1 MYCKIYHY
9 LNKYIFVVYY
19 LLFVVCLFFAK
30 HDLYAS
36 NTSCG
41 DGTTLNTSSGF
52 CEKIETTPGIL
63 DTSAENTKDN
73 YVFYNT
79 QVNRYRFDEVY
90 LTGYIIGNDSYTGD
104 HINNYYYGFENG
116 IKEIGTFEVHFY
128 ISNGLYGKGNDN
140 SINNVYFNLKN
151 TTLEAINSDQSSII
165 FDLRDTTTHYS
176 LGNECGYG
184 NNYYCFTYNY
194 FATID
199 NVIFSNYFKT
209 FQIMLFPKVDS
220 SGATSNIDVMKENY
234 GEASIGISNS
244 TILADQIKLEGS
256 SIHVNNSTI
265 KTSEDSGD
273 GVDGGIMKIVTGA
286 SFCEEHSIYLENSAC
301 DGMKVDVKSLIVAGD
316 FYISNSFVSF
326 DAKSNVLDVND
337 RLYYSLIVNNLIFDF
352 ADGISYDD
360 QANVSNKLILGQNVN
375 IKIYE
380 GLKIDEAKCVN
391 VGGDCKEQSKLIAEG
406 NNNIDVGFVVNKGT
420 ISLNGGSSLNIY
432 GYKNPNDPS
441 DKGVHKNEFEK
452 IELNNSEINFFDAD
466 YAVGGAG
473 NGYVFEV
480 YNTGGITYSGNSYLN
495 ITSYEGEQ
503 WCDPVDHS
511 ICKDVKE
518 AALKDLP
525 AISTVKLTNLE
536 KDASCNTSVNC
547 KFVVNVVDR
556 KIDGTSPQNG
566 LILDGAD
573 IDLLNVIHSIVKVQ
587 GTSGKN
593 YNINNMIV
601 KNSTIYFAGL
611 SSTHNTVGNLE
622 ISNSSLIVTYNA
634 NVKVSVLQLTSV
646 LNSIESNTCYGYGAC
661 LFKNGLSVVDEIYVR
676 DSSLLIDKTYESTD
690 SVDVVINGSLNAENG
705 LDGRTILD
713 VQSQD
718 DFIVGDLMVEY
729 GIVKIGFAKNNSTL
743 YGENGLITN
752 SEVMVYDS
760 SYMNNGFDF
769 VNMVLDNSF
778 VSVYNF
784 LGSSGHAENILLTN
798 GSTLEVRADTDA
810 IFISIENSNSIF
822 DVKLSD
828 VYVKD
833 YKTTSKVRAEIVYGT
848 VIGVDFVKDQY
859 GVIYSDG
866 DIDFTNGGVVKIDNV
881 LDVSGTEQI
890 GKAFIVAQSQN
901 GKVLVDETTT
911 YIYDDPLYLLKKVE
925 GPNTNLTLVISCSNF
940 NTSQECIDANGGNVT
955 ESFPEDTPQCLIKT
969 NLTQSFFNIALI
981 IELENANEGL
991 KEGLNVLASI
1001 EDKNDFVNA
1010 LIEIQPVSNTTR
1022 KKSFESA
1029 NTDFTNIVKNRS
1041 YAMVKQNL
1049 LNNIGVSEANYLENG
1064 FWSDLKF
1071 SHGGFEMDCGTRTVN
1086 QNNFTFMSGY
1096 DKSFAT
1102 NYGYITKGFAFGISS
1117 SSSRSAGE
1125 TDITTL
1131 NTYNKYDVSYF
1142 ALNGTYYM
1150 NYDFGKLFY
1159 LVSIYKADMLF
1170 STMNRTMNIPLVA
1183 NTAYSNSYNFIAGID
1198 YEYGLKYNYNN
1209 FNLNLYVGL
1218 DTNYY
1223 ILSDYKEKSENFGY
1237 DVSGQ
1242 NFLDLDANIGMRF
1255 SFLNVFETSAILPMV
1270 DLSLGYLKS
1279 NYDTNTD
1286 VALNNVSYN
1295 QLYYSYENEIYED
1308 SLYLNTKFTFNYIVN
1323 SNITL
1328 DTSLDYYKTIN
1339 KNYYGI
1345 NFLFKYIL

>member
-19 LLFVVCLFFAK
+19 LLFVIMLYFAK
-30 HDLYAS
+30 HDLYAA
-36 NTSCG
+36 NTTCG
-41 DGTTLNTSSGF
+41 DGTTHNTSNSQDL
-52 CEKIETTPGIL
+52 CEKIDTTPVMVNANSEI
-63 DTSAENTKDN
+63 NKDI

-79 QVNRYRFDEVY
+79 QDGRYRFDNVY
-90 LTGYIIGNDSYTGD
+90 LLNYMIESGGYIDG
-104 HINNYYYGFENG
+104 NNYYYGFENG
-116 IKEIGTFEVHFY
+116 IKEIGNFEVHFY
-128 ISNGLYGKGNDN
+128 IASGFYDASGNYSKDVYD
-140 SINNVYFNLKN
+140 NVYFNIKN
-151 TTLEAINSDQSSII
+151 THLEAINSSTSTISFNLKDSTTKSSIGRDCNYGASYHCFVYNYRAEINNVI
-165 FDLRDTTTHYS
+165 FD
-176 LGNECGYG
+176 
-184 NNYYCFTYNY
+184 NY
-194 FATID
+194 FAK
-199 NVIFSNYFKT
+199 FE
-209 FQIMLFPKVDS
+209 IMLFPTEDS
-220 SGATSNIDVMKENY
+220 ASSNKPNLILIEENY
-234 GEASIGISNS
+234 GEASINIVNS
-244 TILADQIKLEGS
+244 TILATKVDLEGV
-256 SIHVNNSTI
+256 SIHVNNSVI
-265 KTSEDSGD
+265 KTGEDSSS
-273 GVDGGIMKIVTGA
+273 GVSGGTFKVVTGT
-286 SFCEEHSIYLENSAC
+286 SFCGQQNLFENSLC
-301 DGMKVDVKSLIVAGD
+301 DGMIVDNSSQIIAGD
-316 FYISNSFVSF
+316 FYISNAWVTFNGKDSILEVGSP
-326 DAKSNVLDVND
+326 D
-337 RLYYSLIVNNLIFDF
+337 YYSLIVNNLIVSFS
-352 ADGISYDD
+352 DGINYDYQSKVD
-360 QANVSNKLILGQNVN
+360 NKIILEKNVN
-375 IKIYE
+375 VKVYE
-380 GLKIDEAKCVN
+380 GLKIDEIKCLN
-391 VGGDCKEQSKLIAEG
+391 VGVDCEAPSELIAEE
-406 NNNIDVGFVVNKGT
+406 NNNIDVGYVVNKGV
-420 ISLNGGSSLNIY
+420 ISLNLGSSLNIY
-432 GYKNPNDPS
+432 GYKDPNDPT
-441 DKGVHKNEFEK
+441 KGQHVNEFEK
-452 IELNNSEINFFDAD
+452 IILNNSEINYFDAKM
-466 YAVGGAG
+466 AG
-473 NGYVFEV
+473 ISGDYVFKV
-480 YNTGGITYSGNSYLN
+480 YDSGGIIYSGNNYLN
-495 ITSYEGEQ
+495 ITSYEGEKF
-503 WCDPVDHS
+503 CVGSECVPIEEV
-511 ICKDVKE
+511 
-518 AALKDLP
+518 ALKDLP
-525 AISTVKLTNLE
+525 TVSSVQLTNVT
-536 KDASCNTSVNC
+536 KDASCNQSVNC
-547 KFVVNVVDR
+547 KFIVNVINR
-556 KIDGTSPQNG
+556 KIEGSRPTDG
-566 LILDGAD
+566 LFLDGAD
-573 IDLLNVIHSIVKVQ
+573 IDLLNVIHSVVKVQ

-593 YNINNMIV
+593 YNITNMIV
-601 KNSTIYFAGL
+601 DNSTIYFAGMF
-611 SSTHNTVGNLE
+611 STNNTVGNLE
-622 ISNSSLIVTYNA
+622 ISNSSLIVKNDA
-634 NVKVSVLQLTSV
+634 NVNVGVLRLTGV
-646 LNSIESNTCYGYGAC
+646 LNSIEANTCYGYGAC
-661 LFKNGLSVVDEIYVR
+661 LFKNGLSVGDAIYVR
-676 DSSLLIDKTYESTD
+676 DSSLLIDD
-690 SVDVVINGSLNAENG
+690 SYVSNNAVDVFINGSLNAENG

-729 GIVKIGFAKNNSTL
+729 GIVKIGFAQNNSTL
-743 YGENGLITN
+743 YGENGLIKN

-760 SYMNNGFDF
+760 NYMNNGFDF

-810 IFISIENSNSIF
+810 SFISIENNNSIF

-890 GKAFIVAQSQN
+890 GKEFIVAQSQN
-901 GKVLVDETTT
+901 GEVLVDETTT

-955 ESFPEDTPQCLIKT
+955 ESFPEDSPQCLIKT

-1071 SHGGFEMDCGTRTVN
+1071 SHGGFDMDCGTRGVN

-1102 NYGYITKGFAFGISS
+1102 SYGYITKGFAFGISS
-1117 SSSRSAGE
+1117 SSSRSEGE
-1125 TDITTL
+1125 KDITTL
-1131 NTYNKYDVSYF
+1131 NTYNKYDLSYF

-1255 SFLNVFETSAILPMV
+1255 SFLNVFETSAILPMMDV
-1270 DLSLGYLKS
+1270 SLGYLKS

-1328 DTSLDYYKTIN
+1328 DTSFDYYKTIN